1 MEGCVDYASRGGEAF
16 SLYTNRQPCQ
26 APRPEYLVRELLS
39 WRPSPP
45 TIVSLAERF
54 ARGFLP
60 MVCVAS
66 RGVSVAARA
75 SRPLARRADAGRV
88 AARWRRA
95 ALPGVEHPWTPA
107 GATMDEVVEELAS
120 RAVAAAYYGEGDGD
134 ARVFIGV
141 AGSPGSGKSTL
152 ASAVRDRINAAAG
165 ADVAAV
171 FPMDGFH
178 VPLADLATF
187 PDPDEARARRGAPFT
202 FDAAAFVDRVRA
214 AKRDRDAVTLVPE
227 FDHEVHD
234 PEEDAIAIQ
243 PAHKVILVEGNYLL
257 LPEKPWRD
265 LWAGGEEDDE
275 PLLTETWFVDASVD
289 VAMARVER
297 RHVAVG
303 RTPRRRGNGDERV
316 ESTAENRPRASRDV
330 AEVLVLSHERDGN
343 EEREKHE
350 RPRRSSVRSFVGRV

>member
-187 PDPDEARARRGAPFT
+187 PDPDEARAREARRSPSTPPPSSTASAPPS
-202 FDAAAFVDRVRA
+202 A
-214 AKRDRDAVTLVPE
+214 
-227 FDHEVHD
+227 
-234 PEEDAIAIQ
+234 
-243 PAHKVILVEGNYLL
+243 
-257 LPEKPWRD
+257 
-265 LWAGGEEDDE
+265 
-275 PLLTETWFVDASVD
+275 TETPSPSFPSSTT
-289 VAMARVER
+289 RCT
-297 RHVAVG
+297 
-303 RTPRRRGNGDERV
+303 TPRRTP
-316 ESTAENRPRASRDV
+316 SPSSPRTR
-330 AEVLVLSHERDGN
+330 
-343 EEREKHE
+343 
-350 RPRRSSVRSFVGRV
+350 

>member
-95 ALPGVEHPWTPA
+95 ALPGVEHPWTPT

-303 RTPRRRGNGDERV
+303 RTPEEARKRVDGNDRINGELV
-316 ESTAENRPRASRDV
+316 LAASRDV
-330 AEVLVLSHERDGN
+330 AEVLVPSHEWDGN
-343 EEREKHE
+343 EER
-350 RPRRSSVRSFVGRV
+350 